1 MDPYTQPKR
10 ALSGGFDTLVAL
22 TTAASGV
29 TQVIAAP
36 QTTPLGC
43 ARKHY
48 IHVQRLRIVVK
59 TGSAGVTWTFQDG
72 AGSPVTLT
80 PALDM
85 STAGAVYSYDFGPQ
99 GKKLTLDKDLNVS
112 ISGAG
117 AAADIFVEGFQ
128 ERSSTRIVTIVS
140 LDVVSGPQA
149 GGTSVKIYGTNFA
162 AGVGVT
168 FGGVAATVVRPA
180 ADEQSLTCKTGAHG
194 AGAVNVVVTNADAS
208 AATSVGAFTY
218 V

>member
-1 MDPYTQPKR
+1 MDPYYQPKI
-10 ALSGGFDTLVAL
+10 ALSGGFETLVAL
-22 TTAASGV
+22 TAAANGV
-29 TQVIAAP
+29 TQVIAAL
-36 QTTPLGC
+36 QTTPSSNP
-43 ARKHY
+43 KQHY

-80 PALDM
+80 AALDM
-85 STAGAVYSYDFGPQ
+85 STAGAVYTFDFGPQ
-99 GKKLTLDKDLNVS
+99 GKKLTLNKDLNVS

-128 ERSSTRIVTIVS
+128 ERSATRIVTIVS
-140 LDVVSGPQA
+140 LGTVSGAAA

-168 FGGVAATVVRPA
+168 FGGVAATVVRPS
-180 ADEQSLTCKTGAHG
+180 ADEQSLTCITGAHG
-194 AGAVNVVVTNADAS
+194 AGAVNVVVTNTDGS
-208 AATSVGAFTY
+208 TATSVGAYTY